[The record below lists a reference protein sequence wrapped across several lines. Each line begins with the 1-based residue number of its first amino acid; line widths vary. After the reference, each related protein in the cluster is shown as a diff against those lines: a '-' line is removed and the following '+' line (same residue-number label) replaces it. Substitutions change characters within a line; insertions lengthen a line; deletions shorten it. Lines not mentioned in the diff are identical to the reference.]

1 MWINCISIFLSEKK
15 IRVWNFV
22 ELITPFNFSLL
33 TMFRIVFDSAWVA
46 LLAQGLNTRGTSKV
60 ARRGRVTEIIMHK
73 VVQNNQQLK

>member
-1 MWINCISIFLSEKK
+1 
-15 IRVWNFV
+15 
-22 ELITPFNFSLL
+22 
-33 TMFRIVFDSAWVA
+33 MFRIVFDSAWVA